1 MNIFAVHIIWFVNWF
16 EFIVLLFFFRHWQI
30 WMTLFPFDK
39 WTSCFF
45 FFFPFQFHYSFW
57 IIPLYSVHIF
67 NLISKRLWIF
77 HSNIIQYRLR
87 CNPRHGR
94 KSIWVFSRANT
105 RGHLWCLWINIW
117 REQFCNAMWLSLRHP
132 LKCVHI
138 YIHKYI

>member
-1 MNIFAVHIIWFVNWF
+1 MICELIW
-16 EFIVLLFFFRHWQI
+16 IYCSPFFFPPLADMNDIISVWQMDI
-30 WMTLFPFDK
+30 M
-39 WTSCFF
+39 FF